1 MTNINMTVRGAGA
14 TAAVTGPITSGAAG
28 IPVTFCFDETWQDL
42 IKTAVFR
49 AGDLTLDRVGIGES
63 TTLPAQITGKHGCIV
78 YIGVYGAS
86 ADGTVVIP
94 TVWAEAGTVEAGA
107 DPSGDESTDPDLPVW
122 QQLADKTA
130 ALDARLDDCIPAVEA
145 QVGQTVVVKAV
156 DETGRPTA
164 WEAAD
169 LPEMPIMIVNLTWG
183 EAEDTDCQRTHYG
196 FFADKTLRQIQE
208 AVRAGK
214 LVFGLI
220 VDQPGRE
227 LGYGSTAS
235 CILPYLHDMDHYF
248 GNLLMLNNHADT
260 CQGLRG
266 VEIWESC

>member
-107 DPSGDESTDPDLPVW
+107 DPSGDESTDPDLP
-122 QQLADKTA
+122 
-130 ALDARLDDCIPAVEA
+130 
-145 QVGQTVVVKAV
+145 
-156 DETGRPTA
+156 
-164 WEAAD
+164 
-169 LPEMPIMIVNLTWG
+169 EMPIMIVNLTWG